1 MPTTITMSLDIYL
14 KMCDKF
20 GKDNIDVISL
30 GKINGTLIYSIV
42 PTEEHKVY
50 LNNQQEDDGREMSV
64 TELLADALS
73 NIDGLKKANAE
84 LNMENLQLQD
94 NYGKAFNAGIA
105 EGKAQSSESTEEFWT
120 KLEYICNNEPEEIA
134 VDIGDNVVDDF
145 TGFTGIVTRVTEFA
159 DGSFQCMV
167 ERKGDAK
174 ALWFELDRLREV

>member
-1 MPTTITMSLDIYL
+1 
-14 KMCDKF
+14 MCDKF

-94 NYGKAFNAGIA
+94 NYGKAFNAGIK
-105 EGKAQSSESTEEFWT
+105 EGKAQVQDAMCSV
-120 KLEYICNNEPEEIA
+120 EEIA